1 MNFVVNW
8 SLKSKA
14 DYFEIIDY
22 LIDNWGRNSAKKFKE
37 TLMKSL
43 NLISIMPYIY
53 TETEFRENV
62 RRCIV
67 VKQVSMY
74 YKVIEDKNEILIIR
88 FFDNRR
94 NPDVIEEELDNE

>member
-1 MNFVVNW
+1 MNFEVNW

-43 NLISIMPYIY
+43 NLISKMPYIY
-53 TETEFRENV
+53 TETEFRKDV
-62 RRCIV
+62 RRSIV

-74 YKVIEDKNEILIIR
+74 YKVIEEKREIVIIR

-94 NPDVIEEELDNE
+94 NPNIFVDELEYE